1 MIYVHYESK
10 CAPHTSH
17 TICYSQPCCFFF
29 SHSSYVLLFALFQA
43 NHEYILCLFWPVRII
58 LFALYRISVMI
69 ILFLFILQARSC
81 QLMRSP
87 DSISLV
93 FSSMPLNF
101 YTQYI
106 INMFG
111 VVFFFHRWSRLST
124 FFVFRSIV
132 SSHWTRYEHIWKV
145 FNFFTISEKL
155 NFYFGQNSSRWY
167 LNYFIFAIFGN
178 ICFKS
183 HHRFW
188 FDPLFAFFTF
198 QAKLVEHFPL
208 KPHEIQ

>member
-29 SHSSYVLLFALFQA
+29 LSLFIRFVIRFFFQA
-43 NHEYILCLFWPVRII
+43 NHEYLLCLFWPVRII

-69 ILFLFILQARSC
+69 ILFLFILQAGSC

-132 SSHWTRYEHIWKV
+132 SSY
-145 FNFFTISEKL
+145 
-155 NFYFGQNSSRWY
+155 
-167 LNYFIFAIFGN
+167 
-178 ICFKS
+178 
-183 HHRFW
+183 
-188 FDPLFAFFTF
+188 
-198 QAKLVEHFPL
+198 
-208 KPHEIQ
+208 

>member
-17 TICYSQPCCFFF
+17 TICYSQPCCVSFF
-29 SHSSYVLLFALFQA
+29 SHSSYVLLFAFFSSQPRIFIVF
-43 NHEYILCLFWPVRII
+43 ILARSYHPLC
-58 LFALYRISVMI
+58 ALPHLSDDH

-111 VVFFFHRWSRLST
+111 VVVFFHRRSRLST

-132 SSHWTRYEHIWKV
+132 SSY
-145 FNFFTISEKL
+145 
-155 NFYFGQNSSRWY
+155 
-167 LNYFIFAIFGN
+167 
-178 ICFKS
+178 
-183 HHRFW
+183 
-188 FDPLFAFFTF
+188 
-198 QAKLVEHFPL
+198 
-208 KPHEIQ
+208 